1 MKIFKIVT
9 FLSVTLAFL
18 FLSSCKNDIDVSTL
32 LTNPSNPV
40 VRMKTNMGDIFIE
53 LYQNESPITVENF
66 LNYVDSDFY
75 NGTIFHRVIN
85 GFMIQGG
92 GFLPG
97 LEKKEPFAPIK
108 NEADNGLNNLKGTIS
123 MARTKLIHSA
133 TSQFFINVN
142 DNTALDYKT
151 PNPREFGYAVFG
163 RVIEGMNVVDLI
175 KETKTTTVQPYN
187 NVPIED
193 IIIKKVI
200 LIKK

>member
-1 MKIFKIVT
+1 MKIFKLFT
-9 FLSVTLAFL
+9 FLSVILAFL
-18 FLSSCKNDIDVSTL
+18 CLSSCKNDVDVSTL

-92 GFLPG
+92 GLLPG

-108 NEADNGLNNLKGTIS
+108 NEADNGLSNLKGTIS

-142 DNTALDYKT
+142 DNVALDYKT

>member
-108 NEADNGLNNLKGTIS
+108 NEADNGLSNLKGTIS

>member
-1 MKIFKIVT
+1 MKIFKLFT
-9 FLSVTLAFL
+9 FLSVILAFL
-18 FLSSCKNDIDVSTL
+18 CLSSCKNDIDVSTL

-92 GFLPG
+92 GLLPG
-97 LEKKEPFAPIK
+97 LEKKEPYDPIK
-108 NEADNGLNNLKGTIS
+108 NEADNGLSNLKGTIS

-142 DNTALDYKT
+142 DNTSLDYKT

-163 RVIEGMNVVDLI
+163 RVIEGMDVVDLI

-187 NVPIED
+187 DVPIED